1 MTRDDHELIL
11 LITRTTLQ
19 IRAAV
24 QHALADY
31 GLQRPWNLV
40 LDALAEED
48 GLTPG
53 RIAEHLQVSG
63 PTAVK
68 MAQRMEAK
76 GLVERRRDDPDGRL
90 VRVYLTPH
98 GRDIQT
104 PVQRAVDRVSARA
117 AASLTAGERNAVTE
131 ALTKM
136 RANLGDD
143 DLDDGGDAA

>member
-1 MTRDDHELIL
+1 MRRDDHELIL

-40 LDALAEED
+40 LDALAAED

-53 RIAEHLQVSG
+53 QIAEHLQVSG

-76 GLVERRRDDPDGRL
+76 GLVERRRDGPDGRL

-98 GRDIQT
+98 GRDIQS
-104 PVQRAVDRVSARA
+104 PVRRAVDRVSARA
-117 AASLTAGERNAVTE
+117 VAGLTAGERNAITE
-131 ALTKM
+131 ALTKV

-143 DLDDGGDAA
+143 DLDDGSDAS

>member
-1 MTRDDHELIL
+1 MTSSDHELIL

-24 QHALADY
+24 QRALADY
-31 GLQRPWNLV
+31 GMQRPWNLV
-40 LDALAEED
+40 LDALAAED

-53 RIAEHLQVSG
+53 QIAKHLQVSG

-68 MAQRMEAK
+68 MAQRMESK

-90 VRVYLTPH
+90 VRVYLTPR
-98 GRDIQT
+98 GRE
-104 PVQRAVDRVSARA
+104 VQPSVRGAVDRVSEQAAAGLTTKDRA
-117 AASLTAGERNAVTE
+117 AVSR

-136 RANLGDD
+136 RANLGAEHL
-143 DLDDGGDAA
+143 DLEA